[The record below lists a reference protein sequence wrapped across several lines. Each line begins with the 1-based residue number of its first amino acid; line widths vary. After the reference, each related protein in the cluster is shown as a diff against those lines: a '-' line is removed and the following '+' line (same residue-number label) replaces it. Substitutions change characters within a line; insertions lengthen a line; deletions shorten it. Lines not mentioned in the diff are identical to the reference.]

1 MSGSFSPLDGLAIP
15 RKIAFIKKSLQ
26 QVLIAEKAFWIQ
38 ETAANVFCLQNFG
51 GKDKND
57 WPWSFFPVHRRLFKF
72 LFFYVN
78 MTTDWKATDLL
89 DVSNCK
95 LQSEIMETVGAA
107 VHYSHKMVDCV
118 VEALNRKEQRT
129 IQSCELQTRWVTC
142 HCHTCKAD
150 KYLNSCKV
158 ARLFPVTGSNYSFSS
173 PINRVDE
180 TFILSRIFP
189 PKCKHIS
196 SRMDDTISHPHGLG
210 LFEW

>member
-1 MSGSFSPLDGLAIP
+1 MFFVFKILAARTKMTGLG
-15 RKIAFIKKSLQ
+15 L
-26 QVLIAEKAFWIQ
+26 
-38 ETAANVFCLQNFG
+38 
-51 GKDKND
+51 
-57 WPWSFFPVHRRLFKF
+57 FFPVHRRLFKF

-107 VHYSHKMVDCV
+107 VHYSHNMVDCV